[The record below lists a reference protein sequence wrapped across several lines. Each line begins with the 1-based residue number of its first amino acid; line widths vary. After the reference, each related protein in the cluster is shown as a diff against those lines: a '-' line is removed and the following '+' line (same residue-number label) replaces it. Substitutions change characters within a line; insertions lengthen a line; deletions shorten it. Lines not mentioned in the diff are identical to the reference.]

1 MCLHSLEIC
10 TAYAGGQ
17 RDLED
22 QEGLHRRGDL
32 ELDLEGEF
40 QEYRRRPFQEEEAV
54 RAKA

>member
-22 QEGLHRRGDL
+22 QEGLHRGGDL